1 VDIVRL
7 RIQTTLK
14 TYYDGNMGFSLR
26 QFKIDFF
33 PTFILQD
40 GLADDIVLDAILCIS
55 HGRKIQ
61 RFNFDNILVPTLLG
75 HWPARSK

>member
-1 VDIVRL
+1 M
-7 RIQTTLK
+7 RIQSTLHK
-14 TYYDGNMGFSLR
+14 YYDGIVGFKIK
-26 QFKIDFF
+26 QFKIELF

-40 GLADDIVLDAILCIS
+40 GLGEDIVLDAILSIS
-55 HGRKIQ
+55 GGRKIQ